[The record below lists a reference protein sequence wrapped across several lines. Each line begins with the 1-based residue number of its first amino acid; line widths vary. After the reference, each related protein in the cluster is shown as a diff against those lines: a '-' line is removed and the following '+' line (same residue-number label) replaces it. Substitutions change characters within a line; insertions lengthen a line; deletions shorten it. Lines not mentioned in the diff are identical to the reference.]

1 MNGRRKVSAGEL
13 SWGKF
18 NFQDLAKFSS
28 QNLPQLPL
36 SSVNALKLMH
46 TPPCHRVFGEGFA
59 VCVPFFCTF
68 KHGFGRVLMNLISGG
83 GIYWA
88 RDMYTASACQ
98 KSPQS
103 GPLMPNEE
111 GMRHTP
117 FGNVLA
123 TDNILKLL
131 RLQTTICFTHLA
143 KKQPHRLTV
152 VVNNYCPSLVKLFLA
167 ICLSSHNQD
176 GCFFW
181 QGFLP

>member
-1 MNGRRKVSAGEL
+1 
-13 SWGKF
+13 
-18 NFQDLAKFSS
+18 
-28 QNLPQLPL
+28 
-36 SSVNALKLMH
+36 
-46 TPPCHRVFGEGFA
+46 
-59 VCVPFFCTF
+59 
-68 KHGFGRVLMNLISGG
+68 
-83 GIYWA
+83 
-88 RDMYTASACQ
+88 
-98 KSPQS
+98 
-103 GPLMPNEE
+103 MPNEE